1 MKKTLSEKI
10 LSIIFIVIG
19 VSAGLYILIAGTMTY
34 FEEKEQESWT
44 LTTAVICDISRS
56 EDRNDRYDIT

>member
-19 VSAGLYILIAGTMTY
+19 VSAGLYILVAGTMTY
-34 FEEKEQESWT
+34 FEEKEQESWI
-44 LTTAVICDISRS
+44 LTTAVICDIS
-56 EDRNDRYDIT
+56 